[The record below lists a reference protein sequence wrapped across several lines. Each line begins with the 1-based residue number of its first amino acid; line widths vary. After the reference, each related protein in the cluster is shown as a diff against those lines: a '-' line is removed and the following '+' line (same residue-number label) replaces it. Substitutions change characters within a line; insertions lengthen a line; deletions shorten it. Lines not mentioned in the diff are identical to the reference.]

1 MKFNEKIN
9 TSAVVTFLTLI
20 LITALQYTLLFF
32 YFNHFGFHPTFIQS
46 GIEISIIF
54 LLNLIWS
61 FVSQIYRKKKER
73 LKFEIIMREEQ
84 DRIREIAYITTL
96 GNLKNNL
103 FRMNQTV
110 RICEALNEFL
120 VDVFKVKHSRIYLW
134 SDEQGAFLPMP
145 AVKDAN
151 PFFVYDPFMLWLTDN
166 DQILTR
172 DHFNK
177 APGYAD
183 IRNDAIRI
191 LDAAEAETIIPL
203 TLNASLLGILFLAK
217 KKDSTL
223 MSAEELDRLYE
234 VKSTSVM
241 SLSNAIFYARSIAL
255 TENLENKVKERTK
268 ALEEA
273 QAQLVM
279 SEKMA
284 SLGVMVAGIAHEIN
298 TPAGVIHGSA
308 GNMEENLHYLIVRF
322 PEAVKYFQDE
332 EFAKKYITF
341 LGMMI
346 AETNRNPLDS
356 KDRFKLKREIRDK
369 VSKSGLDPLLA
380 DDFASFLVE
389 KNFVEKQELL
399 LEIVKVGG
407 RDILELLKRTSH
419 LNLNLKN
426 INYAIKNIVR
436 IVRAL
441 KYYSHLDQASHVD
454 ADLIEG
460 IENTLIIF
468 HNQIKL
474 GITVE
479 RDFQK
484 IPLVPCNLDEL
495 NQVWTNI
502 IQNAIHA
509 MKGKGTLKISSY
521 LEEPFVCIEIADSG
535 SGIKPEILDR
545 IWDPF
550 FTTKDQGEGSG
561 LGLGIV
567 KGIVEKHKGKI
578 SATSKPGETRFKIQS
593 PYLI

>member
-389 KNFVEKQELL
+389 
-399 LEIVKVGG
+399 
-407 RDILELLKRTSH
+407 
-419 LNLNLKN
+419 
-426 INYAIKNIVR
+426 
-436 IVRAL
+436 
-441 KYYSHLDQASHVD
+441 
-454 ADLIEG
+454 
-460 IENTLIIF
+460 TL
-468 HNQIKL
+468 
-474 GITVE
+474 
-479 RDFQK
+479 
-484 IPLVPCNLDEL
+484 
-495 NQVWTNI
+495 
-502 IQNAIHA
+502 
-509 MKGKGTLKISSY
+509 
-521 LEEPFVCIEIADSG
+521 
-535 SGIKPEILDR
+535 
-545 IWDPF
+545 
-550 FTTKDQGEGSG
+550 
-561 LGLGIV
+561 
-567 KGIVEKHKGKI
+567 
-578 SATSKPGETRFKIQS
+578 
-593 PYLI
+593 